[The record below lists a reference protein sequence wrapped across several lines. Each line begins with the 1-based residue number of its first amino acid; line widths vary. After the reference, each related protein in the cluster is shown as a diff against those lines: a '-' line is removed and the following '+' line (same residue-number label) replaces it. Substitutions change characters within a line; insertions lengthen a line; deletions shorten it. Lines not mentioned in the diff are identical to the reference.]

1 MFAFAKT
8 IKISTKIVV
17 IATLGVAVAGCTATN
32 RKHGWVPSDE
42 LLSEV
47 VVGVDTRESVSETL
61 GEPTAAGVVRDGG
74 YYYISSVVR
83 EIGARAPKVVSR
95 DLVAVTFD
103 TRDVVSGVE
112 HYALADGRVV
122 PLERRVTSSTL
133 EDKTFLRQLLGNLGN
148 FDPSSLI
155 N

>member
-8 IKISTKIVV
+8 IKTSMKIAAV
-17 IATLGVAVAGCTATN
+17 ATLGIALAACAATN

-47 VVGVDTRESVSETL
+47 VVGVDTRASVTETL
-61 GEPTAAGVVRDGG
+61 GEPTAAGVVRSGG

-83 EIGARAPKVVSR
+83 IAGARAPKVVSR
-95 DLVAVTFD
+95 DLVAITFD
-103 TRDVVSGVE
+103 EGDVVSGVE